1 MQTMNEHNPGRGLFT
16 EDDPY
21 IRFLLSRKDRVFY
34 LKPYNGNSGD
44 VLIWLG
50 TERLLQNLKIARTL
64 NPRTADVVLIPGGNQ
79 TMWHANVAIWK
90 EVWSKWPDKEF
101 VVGPTTVQLGAT
113 TWQKDLAQST
123 AKITGFFARD
133 PQSYATLRECRLS
146 DRIETGLSHDPALYL
161 WDSDLI
167 RAHREA
173 ATKEYVLAAFRLD
186 HEATMNLSGRMLR
199 RENLLPPFISR
210 RIRKRW
216 IANHQQKRLA
226 LAARHASRTEP
237 LKVCDASQCS
247 FEYFIDLVRS
257 ASEVHTDRLHC
268 LMLAVM
274 LGKPTFAYP
283 TAYRKIEAVYAHSL
297 KGRAHVEFVEG
308 THPFSD
314 TSQEGPARSTPP
326 V

>member
-1 MQTMNEHNPGRGLFT
+1 MNERNPGRDLFA

-21 IRFLLSRKDRVFY
+21 VRFLVSRKDRVFY

-50 TERLLQNLKIARTL
+50 TEQLLQDLKIARTL

-90 EVWSKWPDKEF
+90 EVWSRWPDKEF
-101 VVGPTTVQLGAT
+101 VVGPTTVQLGYTHWRKAL
-113 TWQKDLAQST
+113 QEST
-123 AKITGFFARD
+123 ANVTGFFARD
-133 PQSYATLRECRLS
+133 PQSYATLRECRLN

-173 ATKEYVLAAFRLD
+173 ATKDYVLAAFRQD
-186 HEATMNLSGRMLR
+186 HEASMNHKGGMLR
-199 RENLLPPFISR
+199 LNSLLPHFISR
-210 RIRKRW
+210 RIRNRW
-216 IANHQQKRLA
+216 IEAHQQKRLA
-226 LAARHASRTEP
+226 LAARHAGRTDP

-283 TAYRKIEAVYAHSL
+283 TAYGKLEAVYAHSIQ
-297 KGRAHVEFVEG
+297 GRAHVEFVE
-308 THPFSD
+308 D
-314 TSQEGPARSTPP
+314 TRPSFDRKA
-326 V
+326 